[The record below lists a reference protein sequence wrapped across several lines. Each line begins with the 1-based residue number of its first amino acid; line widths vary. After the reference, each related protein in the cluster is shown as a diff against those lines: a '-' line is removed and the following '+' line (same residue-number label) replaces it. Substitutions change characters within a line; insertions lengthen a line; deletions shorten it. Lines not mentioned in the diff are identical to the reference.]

1 MGKDMNS
8 CSCSCDNECHDNCLC
23 KKHDKFYDNLKAQ
36 FCDCGNVDEEII
48 ETFNDLK
55 DEVCDLIGDV
65 EKIEKLFCR
74 LVKLLVQRGCITP
87 EEAALLK
94 AVHDDILALKA
105 ITAKTAR
112 DLKCLERIIL

>member
-1 MGKDMNS
+1 MGKDKIVI
-8 CSCSCDNECHDNCLC
+8 HVINCLDLC
-23 KKHDKFYDNLKAQ
+23 KKHDKFYDNLKKQ
-36 FCDCGNVDEEII
+36 FCDCGNIDEEII

-74 LVKLLVQRGCITP
+74 TLKITCQERLHYTRRSP
-87 EEAALLK
+87 LLK
-94 AVHDDILALKA
+94 DIHDDIQALKS
-105 ITAKTAR
+105 ITAKTVR

>member
-1 MGKDMNS
+1 MRKDN
-8 CSCSCDNECHDNCLC
+8 CSCSCNTSSNDISLC
-23 KKHDKFYDNLKAQ
+23 KKNDKFYDNLKAQ

-48 ETFNDLK
+48 EVFNDLK

-65 EKIEKLFCR
+65 EKIEKLFCK

-87 EEAALLK
+87 EEAVLIK

-112 DLKCLERIIL
+112 DLKCLERVIL